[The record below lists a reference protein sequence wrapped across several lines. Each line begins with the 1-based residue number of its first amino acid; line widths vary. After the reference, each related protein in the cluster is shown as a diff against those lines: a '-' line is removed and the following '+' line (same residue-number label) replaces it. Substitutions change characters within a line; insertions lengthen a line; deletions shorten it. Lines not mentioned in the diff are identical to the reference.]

1 LVVAISDVDK
11 KGGITAVRH
20 ARDQFHLALFQ
31 QLNEIVLGD

>member
-1 LVVAISDVDK
+1 LRVAAGDVDK